1 MMRVITCADQ
11 NGGLFFN
18 QRRQSRDRLLI
29 EDVLSFCK
37 GNTLY
42 MSEYSKILF
51 PDASAIVVAENPLE
65 ATKPGNFCFTEGLLL
80 APVEAAIEELILYR
94 WDKVYPADIFLD
106 LDLSQWHLQSTLELV
121 GSSHEKITREVYTK

>member
-1 MMRVITCADQ
+1 MRVITCADQ

-42 MSEYSKILF
+42 ISNYSKILF
-51 PDASAIVVAENPLE
+51 PDEAPVVVAENPLE
-65 ATKPGNFCFTEGLLL
+65 AAKAGDFCFTEGLLL
-80 APVEAAIEELILYR
+80 TPAETTIEEFILYR
-94 WDKVYPADIFLD
+94 WDKVYPADTFLD
-106 LDLSQWHLQSTLELV
+106 LDLAQWQLQSTYDFV
-121 GSSHEKITREVYTK
+121 GSSHDKITREVYTK